1 VPAHKRISHS
11 LLLSG
16 PASYTLVAG
25 AVECIDD
32 ERFSVARPFKS
43 AFETE
48 MHPQIPAG
56 FRIVLGL

>member
-1 VPAHKRISHS
+1 
-11 LLLSG
+11 
-16 PASYTLVAG
+16 
-25 AVECIDD
+25 VECIDD